1 MITRR
6 EWDLHNTTGPA
17 PNPVWC
23 KPGAFNGGRGGNWW
37 DTVPLP

>member
-23 KPGAFNGGRGGNWW
+23 KPGAFNGGNWW